1 MEEIFETTV
10 TNITTAIADLTNK
23 IENELSTA
31 IYNVLTGTQTFGEAW
46 SNMWKNIG
54 LAIIKH
60 LSDIIAQMI
69 VTAASQFL
77 LALGPVG
84 WVILLAGAAAIA
96 AWAAAQSKNIGGEI
110 KKFQFGGG
118 VDTVPAM
125 LTPGEYVIS
134 KPMTDFI
141 KTFKAIPANLIGAIS
156 MGMPTPVPAF
166 SGGGSVGDFSGG
178 RIGYGDT
185 NNINVYVTGNNISSE
200 LDIRHLANK
209 VSNEILKKIKLNRR
223 Y

>member
-1 MEEIFETTV
+1 
-10 TNITTAIADLTNK
+10 L
-23 IENELSTA
+23 
-31 IYNVLTGTQTFGEAW
+31 
-46 SNMWKNIG
+46 
-54 LAIIKH
+54 
-60 LSDIIAQMI
+60 I
-69 VTAASQFL
+69 VIPL
-77 LALGPVG
+77 MLV
-84 WVILLAGAAAIA
+84 WAAITGGLS
-96 AWAAAQSKNIGGEI
+96 WTTFWQVWNWLNFEKGGEV
-110 KKFQFGGG
+110 KKYDFGGG

-134 KPMTDFI
+134 KPMTNFI

-156 MGMPTPVPAF
+156 TGMPTPVPAF

-178 RIGYGDT
+178 RIGYSDT

-200 LDIRHLANK
+200 LDIRHLANT